1 MIIYF
6 YLPSFFLDLKQVTG

>member
-1 MIIYF
+1 MIIF